1 MPHRVA
7 DELIRRLA
15 EAGVER
21 IYGVVGDSLNP
32 VTDALRLNNK
42 VKWVHVRN
50 EEAGAFAAGAEA
62 QLTGK
67 LAACG
72 GSCGPG
78 NLHLIN
84 GLFDAHRSNAP
95 VLAIASHIPTSEI
108 GTGYFQETHPENLF
122 KECSHYC
129 ELVSNPQQF
138 ERVLHIAMQSAVG
151 NGGVGVIVLPGDIGG
166 ANFPSEGAPRSL
178 VAQRPSIRPGEKD
191 LARLADL
198 INSSKKV
205 ALFCGIGCAESHD
218 EVVALAEKVKAP
230 VGHTYRGKPFID
242 YDNPYD
248 VGMTGMIGYGMAYE
262 AIHEC
267 DLLVLLGTDFPYDKF
282 LPTKCKIAQIDIRA
296 ERLGRRSRLDLGIWG
311 DVRETLQA
319 LLPMLDTKP
328 RSEFLDTILRKHSE
342 SLRKMNVY
350 VDHVGTRTPMHPE
363 PVAAALSEIAA
374 ADAIFTADTG
384 MCNVWSARHIKATK
398 DRRIIGSFNH
408 GSMANALPQAIG
420 AQCAYPGRQVISMSG
435 DGGLAMLLGDLLTIT
450 QYDLPIKVLV
460 FDNGV
465 LGMVKLEMETGGF
478 PDFQTD
484 LKNPNFAKLA
494 EAIGMMGVRIE
505 NPADLNSG
513 LKKAL
518 AHPGPALIDVVTD
531 PNALS
536 IPSHADRSQ
545 AVGFAMAMGKMVLS
559 GNIEEVVATI
569 EGNIRHTSEAI
580 DSL

>member
-1 MPHRVA
+1 MAHRLA

-42 VKWVHVRN
+42 VKWIHVRN

-95 VLAIASHIPTSEI
+95 VLAIASHIPSSEI
-108 GTGYFQETHPENLF
+108 GTGYFQETHPQNLF
-122 KECSHYC
+122 QECSHYC
-129 ELVSNPQQF
+129 ELISNPAQF
-138 ERVLHIAMQSAVG
+138 ERVLHIAMQSAMG
-151 NGGVGVIVLPGDIGG
+151 KGGVGVIVLPGDLAGQEIP
-166 ANFPSEGAPRSL
+166 AEAASRSL
-178 VAQRPSIRPGEKD
+178 VTHRPSIRPGEKD

-198 INSSKKV
+198 INSAKRV
-205 ALFCGIGCAESHD
+205 ALFCGIGCENAHD
-218 EVVALAEKVKAP
+218 EVVALAEKVKSP
-230 VGHTYRGKPFID
+230 VAHSYRGKPFVE
-242 YDNPYD
+242 YNNPYD
-248 VGMTGMIGYGMAYE
+248 VGMTGMIGFGMAYE

-267 DLLVLLGTDFPYDKF
+267 DLLLLLGTDFPYDKF
-282 LPTKCKIAQIDIRA
+282 LPTKTKIAQIDIRV
-296 ERLGRRSRLDLGIWG
+296 ERLGRRSKLDLGIWG
-311 DVRETLQA
+311 DVRETLKA
-319 LLPMLDTKP
+319 LLPMLATKP
-328 RSEFLDTILRKHSE
+328 DREYLDAVLRKHQE
-342 SLRKMNVY
+342 KLRKMNVY
-350 VDHVGTRTPMHPE
+350 VDHVGKRLPMHPE
-363 PVAAALSEIAA
+363 PVAAALSEVAA
-374 ADAIFTADTG
+374 PDAIFTADTG
-384 MCNVWSARHIKATK
+384 MCNVWSARYIKASK

-435 DGGLAMLLGDLLTIT
+435 DGGFAMLMGDLLTLT

-460 FDNGV
+460 FDNSA

-478 PDFQTD
+478 PDYQTD

-494 EAIGMMGVRIE
+494 EAVGMMGVRIE
-505 NPADLNSG
+505 NPADLTSG

-518 AHPGPALIDVVTD
+518 QHPGPALIDVVTD

-536 IPSHADRSQ
+536 IPSHADKSQ
-545 AVGFAMAMGKMVLS
+545 AVGFALALGKMVLA
-559 GNIEEVVATI
+559 GNLDEVVDTI
-569 EGNIRHTSEAI
+569 EGNIRHVGESMESI
-580 DSL
+580 

>member
-42 VKWVHVRN
+42 VKWIHVRN
-50 EEAGAFAAGAEA
+50 EETGAFAAGAEA

-67 LAACG
+67 LTACA

-95 VLAIASHIPTSEI
+95 VLAIASHIPSSEI
-108 GTGYFQETHPENLF
+108 GTGYFQETHPQNLF
-122 KECSHYC
+122 QECSHYC
-129 ELVSNPQQF
+129 ELISNTAQF
-138 ERVLHIAMQSAVG
+138 DRVLHIAMQNAIG
-151 NGGVGVIVLPGDIGG
+151 KGGVGVIVLPGDV
-166 ANFPSEGAPRSL
+166 AYAEVPAQSPTRSL
-178 VAQRPSIRPGEKD
+178 VTKRPSIRPSEKD
-191 LARLADL
+191 LAKLADL
-198 INSSKKV
+198 INSAKKV
-205 ALFCGIGCAESHD
+205 ALFCGIGCENAHD

-230 VGHTYRGKPFID
+230 VAHTYRGKPFVE
-242 YDNPYD
+242 YNNPYD
-248 VGMTGMIGYGMAYE
+248 MGMTGMIGFGMAYE

-267 DLLVLLGTDFPYDKF
+267 DLLLLLGTDFPYDKF
-282 LPTKCKIAQIDIRA
+282 LPTNTKIAQIDIRV
-296 ERLGRRSRLDLGIWG
+296 ERLGRRSKLDLGIWG

-319 LLPMLDTKP
+319 LMPMLNQ
-328 RSEFLDTILRKHSE
+328 RSERNFLDTTLAKHKE
-342 SLRKMNVY
+342 KVRKMNVY
-350 VDHVGTRTPMHPE
+350 VDHVGKRLPMHPE

-374 ADAIFTADTG
+374 PDAIFTADTG
-384 MCNVWSARHIKATK
+384 MCNVWSARYIKATK
-398 DRRIIGSFNH
+398 DRRLIGSFNH

-420 AQCAYPGRQVISMSG
+420 AQCAYPGRQVISVSG
-435 DGGLAMLLGDLLTIT
+435 DGGFAMLMGDLLTLT
-450 QYDLPIKVLV
+450 QYDLPIKVVV
-460 FDNGV
+460 FNNGA

-478 PDFQTD
+478 PDYQTD

-505 NPADLNSG
+505 NPADLTSG
-513 LKKAL
+513 IKKAL
-518 AHPGPALIDVVTD
+518 QHPGPALIDVVTD

-545 AVGFAMAMGKMVLS
+545 AVGFALAMGKMILS
-559 GNIEEVVATI
+559 GNFEEVVDTI
-569 EGNIRHTSEAI
+569 EGNIRHIGE
-580 DSL
+580 SLESI